1 MNYQVLIKVI
11 NNALSCSGYLDIDI
25 LNDRIT
31 ENMVFFF
38 NAYKLLLILHD
49 QVDNCQCKYL

>member
-38 NAYKLLLILHD
+38 
-49 QVDNCQCKYL
+49 